1 MVKKANSKII
11 SKDMAQKILTE
22 VPQYRAFYFF
32 EDIDKYSG
40 TYANSLIVFSNV
52 LTKIDKKSLNFHLKR
67 KDFENWIRTTIGDT
81 QLANQIKKIDE
92 AIEEDELLT
101 KVCQLVENR
110 LIELKKLLA
119 LEEPYIEH
127 DDDL

>member
-1 MVKKANSKII
+1 M
-11 SKDMAQKILTE
+11 
-22 VPQYRAFYFF
+22 
-32 EDIDKYSG
+32 
-40 TYANSLIVFSNV
+40 
-52 LTKIDKKSLNFHLKR
+52 NFHLKR

-119 LEEPYIEH
+119 REEPYIEH

>member
-1 MVKKANSKII
+1 MVKKATSEPI
-11 SKDMAQKILTE
+11 SKDDAQKILTE

-32 EDIDKYSG
+32 EEIDKYCG

-52 LTKIDKKSLNFHLKR
+52 LTNIDKKSLNFHFKR
-67 KDFENWIRTTIGDT
+67 RDFENWIRTTIGDT
-81 QLANQIKKIDE
+81 FLADEINKIEEPID
-92 AIEEDELLT
+92 EDELLET
-101 KVCQLVENR
+101 VCELVEKR

-119 LEEPYIEH
+119 AEEPYIHH

>member
-1 MVKKANSKII
+1 MVKKANSTII

-32 EDIDKYSG
+32 EDVDKYSG

-67 KDFENWIRTTIGDT
+67 KDFENWIRTTIGDA

-101 KVCQLVENR
+101 KVSQLVENR

-119 LEEPYIEH
+119 SEEPYIEH

>member
-1 MVKKANSKII
+1 MVKKADSEII

-22 VPQYRAFYFF
+22 VPQYKAFYFF

-52 LTKIDKKSLNFHLKR
+52 INNIDKKSLSFHFKR
-67 KDFENWIRTTIGDT
+67 RDFENWIETTIGDNY
-81 QLANQIKKIDE
+81 LANQIKKIDE
-92 AIEEDELLT
+92 SIDGNELLE
-101 KVCQLVENR
+101 KVCQLVEKR
-110 LIELKKLLA
+110 LTELKKLLA
-119 LEEPYIEH
+119 NEEPYIEH